1 MVTRTLLPS
10 AACSL
15 EHTGSA
21 PARKPFRIFCYVL
34 SVSMNYFI
42 AGSTSHQAYG
52 SFEGRI
58 YLFADH

>member
-1 MVTRTLLPS
+1 M
-10 AACSL
+10 
-15 EHTGSA
+15 
-21 PARKPFRIFCYVL
+21 L

-42 AGSTSHQAYG
+42 AGSTSHQACG